1 MAMGSGGWL
10 VVFQELGGGKDIR
23 NREIGASNRH
33 ENGPM
38 RVGLKFEGL
47 CITFYFS
54 RENLRG
60 RGNRQNDLNS

>member
-10 VVFQELGGGKDIR
+10 GVFQELGGGKDIR

-54 RENLRG
+54 
-60 RGNRQNDLNS
+60 